1 MTSPRA
7 LTLCAACLVVGL
19 ALGRYTAAPAE
30 ETHHE
35 AASEEIAVETSE
47 TTEAT
52 EIVQHEAED
61 AATERTEATTE
72 RVRVVWR
79 ERIVQPDGATEER
92 EMELDAEVARLVHE
106 AEAARR
112 EVARLE
118 AQLAHQT
125 TETVEVVRE
134 VEVVRQVRAPL
145 PDWRL
150 SGMVGLDIPGGH
162 AVYGGSVERRI
173 LGPIHVGAWGLS
185 TGALGVSAGV
195 SF

>member
-1 MTSPRA
+1 MRR
-7 LTLCAACLVVGL
+7 TLLIGAACLVVGL
-19 ALGRYTAAPAE
+19 ALGRYSAAPAE

-35 AASEEIAVETSE
+35 TASEEIAVETSE
-47 TTEAT
+47 TTEAQ
-52 EIVQHEAED
+52 EVAHHEA
-61 AATERTEATTE
+61 ATMATERTEATAE

-79 ERIVQPDGATEER
+79 ERIVQADGATEER

-150 SGMVGLDIPGGH
+150 SGMVGLDIPGAH
-162 AVYGGSVERRI
+162 AVYGASVERRI

-185 TGALGVSAGV
+185 SGSFGVAAGV
-195 SF
+195 VW